1 MKRRRWW
8 VLPVVLILLAGTA
21 YGLQDAIYN
30 TIVIPFAYLLW
41 LVLYAYSF
49 IPQVVIWIA
58 LLVILLFAGIF
69 YFLPTWNPAG
79 RLEKDRKLPQGP
91 VESLA
96 LWLIKSH
103 SGTYFRWQ
111 VANRLGKIAQRT
123 GHLPSAGK
131 RLNTGLE
138 PVMKYLDA
146 GLTTSFADYPRPK
159 TFFNQP
165 ASTPLDLEPNAA
177 VDYLESQMELKDVR
191 NP

>member
-8 VLPVVLILLAGTA
+8 LLPVVLFLLAGTA

-30 TIVIPFAYLLW
+30 TVIIPLAYLLW

-58 LLVILLFAGIF
+58 LLGILLFAGIF
-69 YFLPTWNPAG
+69 YFLPTWNPGG
-79 RLEKDRKLPQGP
+79 RLEKDPKFPQGP

-96 LWLIKSH
+96 LWLIKSR
-103 SGTYFRWQ
+103 SGTYFKWQ
-111 VANRLGKIAQRT
+111 VANRLGRIAQRT
-123 GHLPSAGK
+123 GHLQQAGY
-131 RLNTGLE
+131 RLDSGME

-146 GLTTSFADYPRPK
+146 GLTTSFADYPRSK

-165 ASTPLDLEPNAA
+165 ITTPLDLEPNAA